1 MSDVSPYAVIAR
13 HPGGV
18 EVLEQ
23 VDLVPPAP
31 GAGEVLIRQT
41 AIGMNFHDIYVRS
54 GLYPWPVASDFILG
68 SEGAGIV
75 KGVGAGVI
83 GFREGDRVA
92 YTVVNG
98 GYATH
103 RLVPAAMLLPL
114 PEAVSDAQAAGAV
127 LKGLTAYYLLHDSYP
142 VRAGETLLFHA
153 AAGGVGLIAGQWLR
167 SKGVSAIGTVGGAD
181 KAKLARDNGYAHV
194 IDYRAE
200 DFVARLREITHG
212 AGVPVVYDSVGKDTV
227 AGSLECLQTFGH
239 LICFGQSSGMAEGFQ
254 INDLAR
260 GSFYVQR
267 PILFHY
273 ASDRVWLERA
283 AEALFG
289 AISDGTV
296 KINIGATRP
305 LSQVALAHKDLV
317 ARRTMGSTILI
328 P

>member
-1 MSDVSPYAVIAR
+1 MSDVTPYAVIAR
-13 HPGGV
+13 QPGGV

-23 VDLVPPAP
+23 IDLLPPSP
-31 GAGEVLIRQT
+31 GSGEVLIRQT

-54 GLYPWPVASDFILG
+54 GLYPWPVANDLILG
-68 SEGAGIV
+68 SEGAGV
-75 KGVGAGVI
+75 VEAVGHGVT
-83 GFREGDRVA
+83 GFRDGDRVA
-92 YTVVNG
+92 YTVTNG

-114 PEAVSDAQAAGAV
+114 PDAVSDAQAAGSV
-127 LKGLTAYYLLHDSYP
+127 LKGLTAFYLIHDSYP
-142 VRAGETLLFHA
+142 VKAGETVLFHA

-167 SKGVSAIGTVGGAD
+167 HKGVTALGTAGGPE
-181 KAKLARDNGYAHV
+181 KVRLAQDHGYAHV

-200 DFVARLREITHG
+200 DFVARLREMTGG

-227 AGSLECLQTFGH
+227 AGSLQCLQNFGH
-239 LICFGQSSGMAEGFQ
+239 LICFGQSSGMAEDFT

-260 GSFYVQR
+260 GSFYLQR
-267 PILFHY
+267 PILFHH
-273 ASDRVWLERA
+273 ASDRAWLTRA

-289 AISDGTV
+289 AIADGT
-296 KINIGATRP
+296 IRITIGATRP
-305 LSQVALAHKDLV
+305 LSDVALAHEDLV

>member
-1 MSDVSPYAVIAR
+1 
-13 HPGGV
+13 
-18 EVLEQ
+18 
-23 VDLVPPAP
+23 
-31 GAGEVLIRQT
+31 
-41 AIGMNFHDIYVRS
+41 MNFHDIYVRS
-54 GLYPWPVASDFILG
+54 GLYPWPVAADLILG

-75 KGVGAGVI
+75 EAVGTGVT

-92 YTVVNG
+92 YTVTNG
-98 GYATH
+98 AYATH
-103 RLVPAAMLLPL
+103 RIVPAAMLLTL
-114 PEAVSDAQAAGAV
+114 PETVSDAQAAGSV
-127 LKGLTAYYLLHDSYP
+127 LKGLTACYLLHDSYP
-142 VRAGETLLFHA
+142 VKAGETVLFHA

-167 SKGVSAIGTVGGAD
+167 SKGVTAIGTAGGLE
-181 KAKLARDNGYAHV
+181 KVKLAQDNGYAHV

-200 DFVARLREITHG
+200 DFPARLREITQG

-227 AGSLECLQTFGH
+227 AGSLKCLQNFGH
-239 LICFGQSSGMAEGFQ
+239 LISFGQSSGMAEDFR
-254 INDLAR
+254 IYDLAQ

-289 AISDGTV
+289 AIGDGTI

-305 LSQVALAHKDLV
+305 LSEAGLAHEDLL